1 MGDINN
7 DHDDAEVVTL
17 LVAMYA
23 LHISYLALV
32 FLPYVDMLGVLS
44 LWLSRLVLI

>member
-7 DHDDAEVVTL
+7 DHDDAKVATL

-32 FLPYVDMLGVLS
+32 SLPYIDMLGVLS
-44 LWLSRLVLI
+44 MWLSRLVLI